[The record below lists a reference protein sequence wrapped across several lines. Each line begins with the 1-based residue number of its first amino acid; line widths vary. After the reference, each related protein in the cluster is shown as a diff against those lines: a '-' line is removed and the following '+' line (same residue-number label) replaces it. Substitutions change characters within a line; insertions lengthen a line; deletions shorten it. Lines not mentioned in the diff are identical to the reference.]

1 MSKLVNR
8 AKMTTAT
15 TGTGTITLGS
25 AFSGYRTFAAAG
37 VVNGDVVRYVI
48 EEGNAWEIGNGTYTA
63 TGTLLARSLLA
74 SSTGSLLSLGGNAAV
89 FVTATAEDFDELAPL
104 ASPALTGTPTAPTA
118 TVGTNTT
125 QLATTAFVLANSV
138 PSGAVADFAMST
150 APTGWLKANGAA
162 VSRTTY
168 ATLFSAIG
176 TTFGVGDGSTT
187 FNLPDLRGYFSRNW
201 DDGRGI
207 DSGRAFG
214 SLQATRVN
222 NLNTVRSA
230 SVGGTLFSTTVTVPE
245 NGSETGNIY
254 TGGGSGNNWSLAF
267 AKKGGDTYPGNIAL
281 LACIKF

>member
-1 MSKLVNR
+1 MSKIAFTPN
-8 AKMTTAT
+8 AS
-15 TGTGTITLGS
+15 GTGTFSIASPGTNTDRTL
-25 AFSGYRTFAAAG
+25 TLP
-37 VVNGDVVRYVI
+37 D
-48 EEGNAWEIGNGTYTA
+48 A
-63 TGTLLARSLLA
+63 TGT
-74 SSTGSLLSLGGNAAV
+74 V
-89 FVTATAEDFDELAPL
+89 
-104 ASPALTGTPTAPTA
+104 
-118 TVGTNTT
+118 
-125 QLATTAFVLANSV
+125 ATTADIPSLA
-138 PSGAVADFAMST
+138 GMVATFAMNT
-150 APTGWLKANGAA
+150 PPAGWLKANGAA

-168 ATLFSAIG
+168 ASLFSAIG

-207 DSGRAFG
+207 DSGRSFG

-230 SVGGTLFSTTVTVPE
+230 SVGGTVFSTTVTVPE
-245 NGSETGNIY
+245 DGSSTADIY